1 MAGQGWVLEGRCRIS
16 EAKPGLPG
24 TVLDTEWRSQAGGP
38 GSSAV
43 RNRENPVPKEQAG
56 PCSLRGE
63 PARLVAWLPFFS
75 DTHSCFAGGLEVVI
89 KPVGGR
95 SPCAGVPGLQHSN
108 QTLTSCDPQSLEA
121 GTVLCKE
128 LGCGSMLQAPS
139 PLPETEG
146 PRKGQQFVGCEGS
159 EPTVLNCKIDWA
171 NFKPCV
177 SNDEVICSGK
187 KAALPSFRAL

>member
-1 MAGQGWVLEGRCRIS
+1 M
-16 EAKPGLPG
+16 
-24 TVLDTEWRSQAGGP
+24 
-38 GSSAV
+38 

-89 KPVGGR
+89 KLVGGR

>member
-1 MAGQGWVLEGRCRIS
+1 MWVLEVRCRIS

-38 GSSAV
+38 GSLAV
-43 RNRENPVPKEQAG
+43 RNREDPVPKEQAG

-63 PARLVAWLPFFS
+63 PARPVAWLPFFS
-75 DTHSCFAGGLEVVI
+75 DTHSFFAGGLEVVI
-89 KPVGGR
+89 KLVGGR

-108 QTLTSCDPQSLEA
+108 QTLTSCDLQSIEA

-146 PRKGQQFVGCEGS
+146 PRKGQQFVVCEGS

-177 SNDEVICSGK
+177 SNGEVICSGK
-187 KAALPSFRAL
+187 KAACPSFRAPVTL